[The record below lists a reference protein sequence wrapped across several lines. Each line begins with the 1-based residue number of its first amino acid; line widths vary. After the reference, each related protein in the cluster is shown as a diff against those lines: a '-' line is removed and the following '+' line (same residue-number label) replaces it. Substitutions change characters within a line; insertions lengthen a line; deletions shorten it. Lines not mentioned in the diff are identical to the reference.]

1 MNRESKYTSTR
12 WAHSVSHR
20 RPVPGAEWRQQLGA
34 SLNISSPA
42 MPPRGSR
49 YSPMQGTELSTSTTS
64 SSAWSSAAH
73 SRGAKPTEAVWRT
86 GFELL
91 LLEHS
96 LGPTERPAAWV
107 MKWARDTAPVD
118 VFHARSFEWAFGRLV
133 YATSALELHRPFLAP
148 QCSFTSSSLADAV
161 RAVLACV
168 AFFRRFKSAVTTR
181 EEEWE
186 P

>member
-1 MNRESKYTSTR
+1 MVWVR
-12 WAHSVSHR
+12 V
-20 RPVPGAEWRQQLGA
+20 
-34 SLNISSPA
+34 
-42 MPPRGSR
+42 
-49 YSPMQGTELSTSTTS
+49 
-64 SSAWSSAAH
+64 
-73 SRGAKPTEAVWRT
+73 AVWRT

-118 VFHARSFEWAFGRLV
+118 VFHVRSFEWAFGRLV
-133 YATSALELHRPFLAP
+133 YATSALGLHRPFLAP

-168 AFFRRFKSAVTTR
+168 PFFIRGDDARGRMGTVSGRRSVGRQHGCRRMAPSDRHFGSPCNAPRRCALSSPRSSTK
-181 EEEWE
+181 
-186 P
+186 